1 MSLRDAL
8 LDLAQSAR
16 ARRPA
21 DAQAVIDAAL
31 DDLRRSGIDGI
42 CLQRGETAP
51 DFTLPAAGG
60 GMVSLEA
67 LLRQGPAVVTF
78 YRGGWCPY
86 CNRHI
91 GALKSIDADL
101 RALGYRLLFVSPD
114 RPEVL
119 YESLKEPDVTFT
131 LLSDASMSAA
141 RALGIAFRVDDPTH
155 EKYRSFGIDL
165 DAASGYDHL
174 QLPVPAVF
182 VVRRDGRIA
191 YVHANPD
198 YTQRL
203 SPEALLEAAR
213 RASAS
218 PAGR

>member
-1 MSLRDAL
+1 MRSKLLPWAVLLGVLAL
-8 LDLAQSAR
+8 SIA
-16 ARRPA
+16 PA
-21 DAQAVIDAAL
+21 
-31 DDLRRSGIDGI
+31 RSGEIPDDPAKVAPVAAG
-42 CLQRGETAP
+42 TA
-51 DFTLPAAGG
+51 LPALALRTVDGKAYAIDPQ
-60 GMVSLEA
+60 SLDA
-67 LLRQGPAVVTF
+67 PLVLVF